1 MLQNKRKLIYTR
13 CIGATNRCL
22 ETMPIT
28 VTPETSIPL
37 PFDTTPEELVE
48 FRDRA
53 KTAVETLKA
62 LIEAGG
68 EVEITDDDR
77 HVARKTLAGG
87 SIKIKEDNAGA
98 LLHLEAILSEYD
110 REILNASTRL
120 RTYVTN
126 KLLLETSDP
135 DPKVRLKALE
145 LLGKTANVGAFSE
158 RLEVNINHRT
168 VDQIDSELEQ
178 LLEKYM
184 GYVEEVKPQTT
195 DELDS
200 LLDIDDEELGITDLV
215 SNDVVDELEEAD
227 DAEPAEARSTQ
238 SD

>member
-1 MLQNKRKLIYTR
+1 
-13 CIGATNRCL
+13 
-22 ETMPIT
+22 MPIT